1 MSATNEMHQEMLEES
16 INHSQ
21 TRVKEKHD
29 EETAPQT
36 DLSQNE
42 FAFPQEEQRRV
53 RKLVGVKVSQW
64 FLILPFI
71 ILIC

>member
-29 EETAPQT
+29 AETAPQT
-36 DLSQNE
+36 DLNQNE

-53 RKLVGVKVSQW
+53 RKLVGVKVS
-64 FLILPFI
+64 
-71 ILIC
+71 